1 MIKGKYILYSVYGLF
16 TACLMMILVYYGKV
30 SFLFIVSA
38 FFYTIGFLFFL
49 MFQGAIYNKSYL
61 DLFDRGTFNWKGT
74 SGNTVIINMLAMFI
88 PVSIVIAINAVFSQ
102 TAGCYFMLITG
113 LIFTLTANHWI
124 KWTYNRFLKRRY
136 KNMEGFR
143 SNA

>member
-1 MIKGKYILYSVYGLF
+1 M
-16 TACLMMILVYYGKV
+16 
-30 SFLFIVSA
+30 FLA
-38 FFYTIGFLFFL
+38 
-49 MFQGAIYNKSYL
+49 AIYNKSPL

-74 SGNTVIINMLAMFI
+74 SGNTMFINMLAMFI
-88 PVSIVIAINAVFSQ
+88 PVSIVLAINAVFSQ
-102 TAGCYFMLITG
+102 VAGCYFMLITG

-124 KWTYNRFLKRRY
+124 KWTYKRFLKRRY